1 MLAPGEPAWKPD
13 AMDVERG
20 ASRGGLARG
29 ALAFRWVA
37 LAWMTT
43 IALGSGNFRRPA
55 IAWASLVA
63 ALAWTI
69 WITARRGR
77 ENRTELIVDL
87 ALCLWLELASGLV
100 VPEGAVVS
108 GRPFFA
114 TGYPL
119 SAALVWGIAY
129 GAKGG
134 LFAGAVLGVGLIA
147 SRPLNGV
154 PLATMEPV
162 QVQSMM
168 GAVVNY
174 LAAGGAVGLVARL
187 LAQSEDAVRRANEQ
201 LLAERERAAR
211 LAERESLARQ
221 IHDSVLQSLSMVH
234 KRGRE
239 IARSGSVSP
248 NDVEELAEVAARQ
261 ERELRSLIMRPPEDA
276 PTGKASLRRELEQLS
291 VVDGDLDVEVIVVG
305 SIWVE
310 RSRIQELSAAIKQAV
325 DNVVEHAEARKITI
339 FAEEDGFGLTITVR
353 DDGKGFDY
361 DEQRFHDEHKAGI
374 VKSMKGRVEDLGGSM
389 KIDSRPGAGTE
400 VEFKIPS
407 RSGP

>member
-1 MLAPGEPAWKPD
+1 MEVGT
-13 AMDVERG
+13 G

-43 IALGSGNFRRPA
+43 VALGSGDFRRPML
-55 IAWASLVA
+55 AWASLAA

-69 WITARRGR
+69 WITIRRGR

-100 VPEGAVVS
+100 VPEGSVVS

-129 GAKGG
+129 GAGGG
-134 LFAGAVLGVGLIA
+134 LFAAGVLGAGLIA

-154 PLATMEPV
+154 PLATLEPT

-187 LAQSEDAVRRANEQ
+187 LAQSEDAIDRANQE
-201 LLAERERAAR
+201 LLVERERAAR
-211 LAERESLARQ
+211 LAERESIARQ

-239 IARSGSVSP
+239 IAGSDAISSR
-248 NDVEELAEVAARQ
+248 DVEELAEVAAKQ
-261 ERELRSLIMRPPEDA
+261 ERELRALIMRPPEEA
-276 PTGKASLRRELEQLS
+276 PTGKASLRRTLEGLADANGELA
-291 VVDGDLDVEVIVVG
+291 VEVIVVG
-305 SIWVE
+305 SIWVD
-310 RSRIQELSAAIKQAV
+310 RHRLQELSAAVKQAL
-325 DNVVEHAEARKITI
+325 DNVVEHADARKVTV
-339 FAEEDGFGLTITVR
+339 FAEETGQDLTITVR

-361 DEQRFHDEHKAGI
+361 DEERFRDEHKAGI

-389 KIDSRPGAGTE
+389 NIESRPGGGTE
-400 VEFKIPS
+400 IEFRVPMGG
-407 RSGP
+407 R